1 MPPDITR
8 SYVRHSLQRVSK
20 QPLHAKRG
28 CGTKTQDSKEGM
40 NIYTVMTVKNIDTGN
55 SQNRNAKTGKYV
67 YNTHIYIR
75 QPSHR
80 SIRKERKRLSRITE
94 TTVSW
99 LRKGCL
105 TTRKRLF
112 GTSEQPFSRL
122 RIRLLS
128 TRVNV
133 YACMTASYLT
143 SPKPAY
149 LSQHIIYIAYRRV
162 SES

>member
-67 YNTHIYIR
+67 YNTHIY
-75 QPSHR
+75 
-80 SIRKERKRLSRITE
+80 
-94 TTVSW
+94 
-99 LRKGCL
+99 
-105 TTRKRLF
+105 
-112 GTSEQPFSRL
+112 
-122 RIRLLS
+122 
-128 TRVNV
+128 
-133 YACMTASYLT
+133 
-143 SPKPAY
+143 PA
-149 LSQHIIYIAYRRV
+149 AV
-162 SES
+162 A